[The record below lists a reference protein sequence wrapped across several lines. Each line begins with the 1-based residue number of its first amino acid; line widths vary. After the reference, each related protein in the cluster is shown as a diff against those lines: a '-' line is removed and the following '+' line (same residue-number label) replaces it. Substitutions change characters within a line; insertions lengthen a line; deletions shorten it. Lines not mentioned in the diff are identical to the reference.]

1 MPTSKNGR
9 DSGRDPDGP
18 DPAIPDLITE
28 DTLGGR
34 ISFAREIAGL
44 SATQAAQRLGVMP
57 QSWNA
62 WERDR
67 DVPRANR
74 LANMAG
80 ILGVSLSW
88 LLSGEGDGPREPEPD
103 QDPAQLLRDL
113 RSASLE
119 VAALN
124 RRMESIAADLEQI
137 EDAPASPS
145 TTAHR

>member
-1 MPTSKNGR
+1 MPASKNGQLPGGE
-9 DSGRDPDGP
+9 SAAPDLT
-18 DPAIPDLITE
+18 IPDLTTE

-34 ISFAREIAGL
+34 ISLAREAAGL
-44 SATQAAQRLGVMP
+44 SAAQAAQRLGVMP
-57 QSWNA
+57 ESWNA

-67 DVPRANR
+67 DAPRANR

-80 ILGVSLSW
+80 VLGVSLSW
-88 LLSGEGDGPREPEPD
+88 LLSGEGEGPREPEPD

-124 RRMESIAADLEQI
+124 RRMESIATGLEQS
-137 EDAPASPS
+137 EDADSP
-145 TTAHR
+145 TTDQR

>member
-1 MPTSKNGR
+1 MPASKNGQG
-9 DSGRDPDGP
+9 SGYDPEDP

-34 ISFAREIAGL
+34 ISLAREIAGL
-44 SATQAAQRLGVMP
+44 SASQAAHRLGVMP
-57 QSWNA
+57 GTWSA

-80 ILGVSLSW
+80 VLGVSLSW
-88 LLSGEGDGPREPEPD
+88 LLSGEGEGPREPEAD

-124 RRMESIAADLEQI
+124 RRMESIAAGLEEP
-137 EDAPASPS
+137 EDTPPPAA
-145 TTAHR
+145 THR